1 MSLLP
6 VKSLERGVLCRDHL
20 DIAAQER
27 STTENEIMAKGENR
41 KQNMG
46 GTIAKDEGEK
56 RNLKTY

>member
-27 STTENEIMAKGENR
+27 SATENGIMTK
-41 KQNMG
+41 
-46 GTIAKDEGEK
+46 EGKSETK
-56 RNLKTY
+56 YGRHYC